1 MVKRLVLFV
10 FFGLMCNPFCSFSQD
25 RITTADNITEEKEI
39 QFQEFFFKALTE
51 KSISNYEKAI
61 ENLEICTTILPKNK
75 TVFFELSKNYLL
87 LNRTI
92 EAKEYIELALELEP
106 TNIWMLLHLVAIQKK
121 DRNYKEAIKTQ
132 LKVVEQNSNQQKT
145 LIRLYYLN
153 GEYSKALSLLNSL
166 EKEIGLNKPLRQ
178 LKNNLER
185 TKKTSTETAPQND
198 LSSLITDF
206 ENQQSSFFKV
216 KKILEISIE
225 TDSITFYKYSELAID
240 LFPAQPSIYLYRGK
254 ALQMQQRYQEAIN
267 ILEEGIDFVV
277 DNSTLE
283 AQFYTILAEVYTRT
297 GRPKKAMEYLEK
309 IKKLK
314 R

>member
-10 FFGLMCNPFCSFSQD
+10 FFGLMCNLFCSFSQD
-25 RITTADNITEEKEI
+25 RITTANNITEEKEI

-61 ENLEICTTILPKNK
+61 ENLEICNTILPKNK
-75 TVFFELSKNYLL
+75 TVLFELSKNYLL

-132 LKVVEQNSNQQKT
+132 LKVVKKNSNQKKA

-153 GEYSKALSLLNSL
+153 GEYSKSLSLLNVL
-166 EKEIGLNKPLRQ
+166 EKEIGLNNNLRK
-178 LKNNLER
+178 LKKNLER
-185 TKKTSTETAPQND
+185 TKKTSGEKEPKND

-206 ENQQSSFFKV
+206 ENQQSSFSKL
-216 KKILEISIE
+216 KKILEISIK
-225 TDSITFYKYSELAID
+225 TNSKAFYKYSELALD
-240 LFPAQPSIYLYRGK
+240 LFPAQPSVYLYQGK
-254 ALQMQQRYQEAIN
+254 ALQMQERHQKAIS

-277 DNSTLE
+277 DNPKLE
-283 AQFYTILAEVYTRT
+283 AQFYIILAEVYTRMND
-297 GRPKKAMEYLEK
+297 PSKAMEYLQK